1 AQLLGVEDR
10 LQRRVDAPVVAQ
22 PLNRIGRPPLR
33 EAGPNSPAHE
43 LPHVFGGEVPRPG
56 YKRDRLAVAAV
67 QGKAHV
73 HLLPVPA
80 VDLEGIR
87 APAHVRP
94 VGLDPARVRSARS
107 PAVLGWDLEA
117 VHAHDSPD
125 PLLVVALACP
135 AQQHRHPPVTV
146 AAPLPDHLPDLRQH
160 GLVLSPPVE
169 ARPVL
174 RLPVRR
180 RPAHAQCTADGR
192 EWVSRHG
199 PNTPYQLSLLLPAA
213 CAAWRLSTSMLSRPR
228 ARSSSRIR
236 ASASRSSRAGTTSS
250 PAATAV
256 FAPCSKSR
264 FHLRTAEELTSNS
277 RASPES
283 VISPRRTRSTCSF
296 LKAVVNSRRPSAPL
310 RNSPILL
317 LLEEVQ
323 HNLSQVSTPIGG
335 RRTANRNLRAH
346 LRKKG
351 FRVGK
356 NRVLRVMRENG
367 LLAPVRRKNARGDPT
382 HSGTI
387 RTDRPDEMWGTDATR
402 FWTEEDGWCWFF
414 GAVDHC

>member
-1 AQLLGVEDR
+1 
-10 LQRRVDAPVVAQ
+10 
-22 PLNRIGRPPLR
+22 
-33 EAGPNSPAHE
+33 
-43 LPHVFGGEVPRPG
+43 
-56 YKRDRLAVAAV
+56 
-67 QGKAHV
+67 
-73 HLLPVPA
+73 
-80 VDLEGIR
+80 
-87 APAHVRP
+87 
-94 VGLDPARVRSARS
+94 
-107 PAVLGWDLEA
+107 
-117 VHAHDSPD
+117 
-125 PLLVVALACP
+125 
-135 AQQHRHPPVTV
+135 
-146 AAPLPDHLPDLRQH
+146 
-160 GLVLSPPVE
+160 SPPVE

-199 PNTPYQLSLLLPAA
+199 LNTPYQLGLFFTSA
-213 CAAWRLSTSMLSRPR
+213 CAAWRISTSMVFRPS

-264 FHLRTAEELTSNS
+264 FHLRTTEELTSNS

-283 VISPRRTRSTCSF
+283 VISPRRTRSICSF

-335 RRTANRNLRAH
+335 RRNRARRGGGADGPRGRVQWARAHKTRLRLRLHGEGALRGRAH
-346 LRKKG
+346 LHTATVAERECG
-351 FRVGK
+351 RGGVSPARRRG
-356 NRVLRVMRENG
+356 VLRV
-367 LLAPVRRKNARGDPT
+367 
-382 HSGTI
+382 
-387 RTDRPDEMWGTDATR
+387 
-402 FWTEEDGWCWFF
+402 
-414 GAVDHC
+414 